1 VWKRRKDLLYFGSA
15 HGAELPELFG
25 LVGDNVATDAYG
37 MRTPLLPPPPV
48 IRPLTVTT
56 PVNFINHYDP
66 NHPSGSTATSPLSN
80 ITWPKYTVGSK
91 EMLLFSDNSDE
102 EYTTITDTYRP
113 DGIAA
118 INEVQTALGV

>member
-37 MRTPLLPPPPV
+37 IRTPLLPPPPV

-56 PVNFINHYDP
+56 SQLYQSLRPQP
-66 NHPSGSTATSPLSN
+66 
-80 ITWPKYTVGSK
+80 PKRFYSHQPAVK
-91 EMLLFSDNSDE
+91 HHLAK
-102 EYTTITDTYRP
+102 IYRR
-113 DGIAA
+113 
-118 INEVQTALGV
+118 